1 MTFFVAQR
9 LTLCALLAAACVSD
23 MKTDR
28 IPNRLCLAGCLSGLC
43 LNAIFSG
50 GSGVL
55 FSFAGLLIPV
65 VTLFLLFHFRVI
77 GAGDIKLLSVCG
89 AFLDLSVLP
98 SFLLYTFC
106 FGGLVSLFLIA
117 GRGISPMERFS
128 YLVSF
133 LGQESRGERRPYRRE
148 GAFPENFCFS
158 VPILL
163 AGVYSVSAGL
173 L

>member
-77 GAGDIKLLSVCG
+77 GAGDIKLLSAVGSVVGLQVGRVIVFSFAVC
-89 AFLDLSVLP
+89 ACFAVPVVIVNLIRKRYRFTRVHFS
-98 SFLLYTFC
+98 LY
-106 FGGLVSLFLIA
+106 VA
-117 GRGISPMERFS
+117 
-128 YLVSF
+128 
-133 LGQESRGERRPYRRE
+133 LGS
-148 GAFPENFCFS
+148 A
-158 VPILL
+158 L
-163 AGVYSVSAGL
+163 AMVIG
-173 L
+173 

>member
-1 MTFFVAQR
+1 MTWYALLF
-9 LTLCALLAAACVSD
+9 LTALGGAACMDVSGGRIANGWILGSLCAAAAC
-23 MKTDR
+23 R
-28 IPNRLCLAGCLSGLC
+28 
-43 LNAIFSG
+43 IFSEG
-50 GSGVL
+50 VFGILPALPGMLLPPVL
-55 FSFAGLLIPV
+55 FFP
-65 VTLFLLFHFRVI
+65 LFRRRML
-77 GAGDIKLLSVCG
+77 GGGDIKLLSVCG

>member
-1 MTFFVAQR
+1 MTWY
-9 LTLCALLAAACVSD
+9 ALLFLTALGGAACMDVSGGRIANGWILGALCTAAAG
-23 MKTDR
+23 R
-28 IPNRLCLAGCLSGLC
+28 ILLTGPAGILPALPGIL
-43 LNAIFSG
+43 LPP
-50 GSGVL
+50 VL
-55 FSFAGLLIPV
+55 FFP
-65 VTLFLLFHFRVI
+65 LFRRRML
-77 GAGDIKLLSVCG
+77 GGGDIKLLSVCG

>member
-1 MTFFVAQR
+1 
-9 LTLCALLAAACVSD
+9 
-23 MKTDR
+23 
-28 IPNRLCLAGCLSGLC
+28 
-43 LNAIFSG
+43 
-50 GSGVL
+50 
-55 FSFAGLLIPV
+55 
-65 VTLFLLFHFRVI
+65 
-77 GAGDIKLLSVCG
+77 
-89 AFLDLSVLP
+89 
-98 SFLLYTFC
+98 
-106 FGGLVSLFLIA
+106 
-117 GRGISPMERFS
+117 MERFS